1 MVGVP
6 RSKRCQRCK
15 RIKVKCDE
23 KWPTCTPCV
32 HAKATCSGPP
42 TLTKFVYGGSYIATT
57 DESKGGEVVI
67 RFPTSAITAGNLK
80 SIRQQGLPGGASFG
94 HFRMSSDEPR
104 RNLTTVA
111 DRVAAR
117 LVGFLA
123 HENAPWEVL
132 AAIGYTKHLPARLGD
147 STALRD
153 CVALMCSTWANS
165 RRNLPAKQLID
176 SNLYG
181 KALRSLQRALDDH
194 KQQLKC
200 ETLAAATILER
211 LEVLFDT
218 RRPYHRTCHAF
229 GINGLVMKRGPPNPE
244 DDLDVHLAFENHAAL
259 VSYWLVE
266 GGENFFLTSPWK
278 EAIEEAWTVL
288 KDSVPSGR
296 LDCYAI
302 GYYFGY
308 WPGLVHGFRSISL
321 DSDVISQQAR
331 ARAFRDQVAALEA
344 KVKSLGEPIME
355 KARDEGRIIEEPN
368 PETPVGRKFHFGNL
382 DSMSFVVSY
391 TMLRTIIN
399 RVLYHLS
406 ILMGQP
412 DTILE
417 TESREL
423 CKQTWMCLPFIKSL
437 GIVPSI
443 LAASPVYMSYEAGNR
458 IEKEY
463 LLDLVVEVSGYK
475 GRYPKD
481 RKSVELLVLNAAKAM
496 TGRGLFA
503 ASSSSLRDEDEKGDA
518 THNI

>member
-32 HAKATCSGPP
+32 RAKATCSGPS
-42 TLTKFVYGGSYIATT
+42 TLTKFINNVCHNS
-57 DESKGGEVVI
+57 
-67 RFPTSAITAGNLK
+67 TSNEPERDGVRVQLLTSGISANNLK

-94 HFRMSSDEPR
+94 HFRLSADEPR
-104 RNLTTVA
+104 KTPTSVA

-117 LVGFLA
+117 LVGFLV
-123 HENAPWEVL
+123 HENSPWDIL
-132 AAIGYTKHLPARLGD
+132 AAIGYTKHLPARLGE
-147 STALRD
+147 SPALRD

-165 RRNLPAKQLID
+165 RRNLPADQLID

-194 KQQLKC
+194 KQQLRC
-200 ETLAAATILER
+200 ETLAAATVLER

-218 RRPYHRTCHAF
+218 RRPYHRTRHAF
-229 GINGLVMKRGPPNPE
+229 GIKGLLMKRGPPDPN

-259 VSYWLVE
+259 VSHWLVE

-278 EAIEEAWTVL
+278 EAIGQAWSVL
-288 KDSVPSGR
+288 RDSVPR
-296 LDCYAI
+296 DRMDCYTI

-308 WPGLVHGFRSISL
+308 WPFLVHGFRHISM
-321 DSDVISQQAR
+321 DPDGSSQEAR
-331 ARAFRDQVAALEA
+331 AIAFRAQVAALEA
-344 KVKSLGEPIME
+344 KVKSIGEPIMQR
-355 KARDEGRIIEEPN
+355 ARDESRIIEEPN
-368 PETPVGRKFHFGNL
+368 PETPVGKKFHFGNL
-382 DSMSFVVSY
+382 DTMSFVISY

-399 RVLYHLS
+399 QVLYHLS
-406 ILMGQP
+406 VLLGQP
-412 DTILE
+412 DAVLE
-417 TESREL
+417 VENREL
-423 CKQTWMCLPFIKSL
+423 CKQTWMCLPFIKAL
-437 GIVPSI
+437 GMVPSI
-443 LAASPVYMSYEAGNR
+443 LAASPVYMSYEGGDR
-458 IEKEY
+458 FEKDY

-496 TGRGLFA
+496 TGRGMF
-503 ASSSSLRDEDEKGDA
+503 ASSSSSLKEEDGKGEA
-518 THNI
+518 IHNI